1 VKISSRWVSTIA
13 IAAAAVLLVIVLGS
27 IALRMGRLTARIER
41 LQDGIG
47 TEVEGQ
53 NRLTQQLEAN
63 QRQSTRH
70 LQQVRELLNLSP
82 GSYRFPDDDA
92 SSTGEGATE
101 AGGQTGEGAR
111 PGLSPELFFSAVDR
125 IQEEREYEQLEA
137 ALATALPQTIGSA
150 LPGRLTVRSAGR
162 LRWNI
167 EERGE
172 SVVTVATD
180 GEEWVI
186 SSLNGT
192 ESRIDTN
199 GNASDESTLAA
210 VADEAR
216 ERYATVEEE
225 RASYRT
231 AVAELRGLVGSE
243 DFRALLDEA
252 QLVAAT
258 PRETDGATVFSFRT
272 SQTRHEAF
280 TMTVRRHPSE
290 ITVDETPADDVAHS
304 QNLLRERVRESDPRT
319 AAQRATEA
327 SIRRVREMA
336 ENESFQDYL
345 ATRNL
350 RLSTELRE
358 SIDFFYFDL
367 ESTASESGSGPRY
380 GAFAIQKNL
389 GTVYIT
395 NAQDVVITRLTR
407 VQEEAFSELAA
418 ETLSA
423 RSRELPSD
431 FPPGFR
437 AGGGDSQGTSI
448 VLVGTHEQ
456 QADAIIL
463 VHLRPDRTIS
473 MINIPRDI
481 WWKSR
486 KLGHHAE
493 VYGVAHMV
501 DEIAEMTSVDVDGWV
516 SVDMYAFIEVV
527 DILGGIEVTLDEP
540 LIDPTYRVREA
551 GEWQTLNYEAGTH
564 QLGGVEALRIARS
577 RHTSNDFERAL
588 RQQRIL
594 AALRDRVNDLHAGN
608 LDRVYEII
616 ETMYRHVDTSYTMW
630 ELAQFFLGYRSAE
643 IANRAG
649 LTFDNVLYNTW
660 SNLHLQGIAPEDAA
674 ELWDEDANP
683 GQWILLPREDDWNA
697 IAWFVEQNL

>member
-1 VKISSRWVSTIA
+1 VKISSRWIPAIA
-13 IAAAAVLLVIVLGS
+13 ITVTAVLLLIVLGGLV
-27 IALRMGRLTARIER
+27 LRMNRLAARVER
-41 LQDGIG
+41 LQDGIS

-53 NRLTQQLEAN
+53 NRLAQQLEAN

-82 GSYRFPDDDA
+82 GSYRFLDDEA
-92 SSTGEGATE
+92 SSAGGDPHTAGENGEGEQPDLA
-101 AGGQTGEGAR
+101 AD
-111 PGLSPELFFSAVDR
+111 LFFGAVDR
-125 IQEEREYEQLEA
+125 IQEEREYEQLET
-137 ALATALPQTIGSA
+137 ALATALPLTVNSA
-150 LPGRLTVRSAGR
+150 LPERLTVRSAGR
-162 LRWNI
+162 LQWII
-167 EERGE
+167 EEQGE
-172 SVVTVATD
+172 SVITLATD

-192 ESRIDTN
+192 DARI
-199 GNASDESTLAA
+199 APDESATDERTLAR
-210 VADEAR
+210 VADEVQDL
-216 ERYATVEEE
+216 YADIEED
-225 RASYRT
+225 RATSRT
-231 AVAELRGLVGSE
+231 AVADLKRLVESPE
-243 DFRALLDEA
+243 IFALLNEA
-252 QLVAAT
+252 QLVAAPAT
-258 PRETDGATVFSFRT
+258 ETNGTTVIPFRT
-272 SQTRHEAF
+272 SETRDEAF
-280 TMTVRRHPSE
+280 TVRIQRHPSE
-290 ITVDETPADDVAHS
+290 ITVDGEPVGDVAAAGE
-304 QNLLRERVRESDPRT
+304 LLRRRIRESDPRT

-336 ENESFQDYL
+336 ADEAFQDYL
-345 ATRNL
+345 ESRDL

-367 ESTASESGSGPRY
+367 ELVNGESGDGTRY
-380 GAFAIQKNL
+380 GAFAIQKDL

-395 NAQDVVITRLTR
+395 NAEDVVITRLTR
-407 VQEEAFSELAA
+407 VREDAFSELAA
-418 ETLSA
+418 APLGA
-423 RSRELPSD
+423 GSRELPSD

-437 AGGGDSQGTSI
+437 AGATDSDGTSI

-481 WWKSR
+481 WWKNR

-493 VYGVAHMV
+493 VYGVEHMV
-501 DEIAEMTSVDVDGWV
+501 DEIAEMTAVDVDGWV

-564 QLGGVEALRIARS
+564 RLGGVEALRIARS

-594 AALRDRVNDLHAGN
+594 TALRDRVNDLHAGN

-616 ETMYRHVDTSYTMW
+616 ESMYRHVDTSYSMW
-630 ELAQFFLGYRSAE
+630 ELAQFFLRYRTAD
-643 IANRAG
+643 IANRTG

-660 SNLHLQGIAPEDAA
+660 SNLHLRGIAPEDAA
-674 ELWDEDANP
+674 DQWDEDENP
-683 GQWILLPREDDWNA
+683 GQWILLPREDDWDV
-697 IAWFVEQNL
+697 IPWFVEQNL